1 MGNHGDH
8 DGGLMDTPTVAASF
22 DAIRKRAVMPPPSS
36 TPPSSAPQ
44 SSEERRRS
52 PNEDHV
58 HEEDDSHDVDGSG
71 TLRFLYNRYVLLL
84 LLVGLR
90 DGCRP
95 IDQSCLGA
103 CVGVVVLQAHACCS
117 VEGACVRRGR
127 DHSICI
133 YLSKLLY
140 KVCLD
145 E

>member
-1 MGNHGDH
+1 
-8 DGGLMDTPTVAASF
+8 MDTPTVAASF

-58 HEEDDSHDVDGSG
+58 QEEDDSHDVDGSG

-103 CVGVVVLQAHACCS
+103 CVRVVVLQAR
-117 VEGACVRRGR
+117 ACVEEEIIQ
-127 DHSICI
+127 SAFIYQSCCI
-133 YLSKLLY
+133 KSALTNNFPA
-140 KVCLD
+140 
-145 E
+145 

>member
-1 MGNHGDH
+1 
-8 DGGLMDTPTVAASF
+8 MDTPTTAASS
-22 DAIRKRAVMPPPSS
+22 DAIRKRAMMPPPSS
-36 TPPSSAPQ
+36 APPSSATQ